1 MRLLTQSKQK
11 PNLLLADYQLR
22 EERNGLDFIR
32 SARELLGAD
41 IPAVLITAVREQALK
56 EEANDMLDYH
66 LNRKTR
72 KTQALL
78 KSFKFD

>member
-1 MRLLTQSKQK
+1 M
-11 PNLLLADYQLR
+11 LLADYQLR

-56 EEANDMLDYH
+56 EEANDMLVHYH
-66 LNRKTR
+66 PKPVKPAKLR
-72 KTQALL
+72 ALL